1 MEIPFRGSSDWLT
14 PSPSTAEGPQRLRHD
29 ERRVGTFT
37 GHQRGP
43 LPGHQWGLNEEWGL
57 SLATSGD
64 RYLATNGD
72 FVMATDNPARLS
84 MDRARQAS
92 CQHWTLHGAASR
104 AGSTLS
110 CRTAARLKPVLVTF
124 SSYLRATMP

>member
-43 LPGHQWGLNEEWGL
+43 LPGHQWGLCHGHGQ
-57 SLATSGD
+57 SSQAFDGPSTSSQLPALDSAWRGIKGRIHIVMQDGSETEAGPGD
-64 RYLATNGD
+64 IL
-72 FVMATDNPARLS
+72 
-84 MDRARQAS
+84 
-92 CQHWTLHGAASR
+92 
-104 AGSTLS
+104 
-110 CRTAARLKPVLVTF
+110 VLPPGHD
-124 SSYLRATMP
+124 A